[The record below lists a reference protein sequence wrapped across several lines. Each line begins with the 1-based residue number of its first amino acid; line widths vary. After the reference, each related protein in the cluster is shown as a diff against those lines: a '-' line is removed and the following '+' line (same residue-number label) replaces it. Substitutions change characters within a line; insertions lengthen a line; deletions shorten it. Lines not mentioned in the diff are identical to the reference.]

1 MSLSSHYVQG
11 SWCWQSSLSSYN
23 GQYSLPLLATTRSCV
38 SQTCLRGVLSLKYPL
53 AVTEVYPLLVAAL
66 LVGVITEAGRNMLE
80 AWIQRVR
87 DREFLVDT
95 RVRNLEE
102 AEAQAEAIAQPD
114 AQPPVEA

>member
-1 MSLSSHYVQG
+1 M
-11 SWCWQSSLSSYN
+11 
-23 GQYSLPLLATTRSCV
+23 
-38 SQTCLRGVLSLKYPL
+38 
-53 AVTEVYPLLVAAL
+53 TEVYPLLITAL
-66 LVGVITEAGRNMLE
+66 LVGTITEAGRSMLE

-102 AEAQAEAIAQPD
+102 IEVQVEAIAQPE

>member
-1 MSLSSHYVQG
+1 
-11 SWCWQSSLSSYN
+11 
-23 GQYSLPLLATTRSCV
+23 
-38 SQTCLRGVLSLKYPL
+38 
-53 AVTEVYPLLVAAL
+53 VTEVYPLLVTAV
-66 LVGVITEAGRNMLE
+66 LVGVVTEAARSMLE

-102 AEAQAEAIAQPD
+102 AEAQAGAIAQVD

>member
-1 MSLSSHYVQG
+1 M
-11 SWCWQSSLSSYN
+11 
-23 GQYSLPLLATTRSCV
+23 
-38 SQTCLRGVLSLKYPL
+38 
-53 AVTEVYPLLVAAL
+53 TEVYPLLVTAL
-66 LVGVITEAGRNMLE
+66 LLGVITEAARNMLE

-102 AEAQAEAIAQPD
+102 VEIHAEAIAQPE

>member
-1 MSLSSHYVQG
+1 M
-11 SWCWQSSLSSYN
+11 
-23 GQYSLPLLATTRSCV
+23 
-38 SQTCLRGVLSLKYPL
+38 
-53 AVTEVYPLLVAAL
+53 TEVYPLLAAAL
-66 LVGVITEAGRNMLE
+66 LVGVITEAARSMLE

-102 AEAQAEAIAQPD
+102 AEIQAEPIVEPE